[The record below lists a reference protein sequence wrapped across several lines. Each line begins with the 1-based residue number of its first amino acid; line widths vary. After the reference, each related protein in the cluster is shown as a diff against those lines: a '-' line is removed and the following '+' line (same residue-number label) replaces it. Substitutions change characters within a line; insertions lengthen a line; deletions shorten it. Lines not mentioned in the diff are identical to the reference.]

1 MAKKK
6 PDLIDT
12 YNDFT
17 KDVNTLADY
26 IEAMHSIFRPSGD
39 GARGAVEEEVK
50 EHFATMRKKMQRM
63 ESLLMNKIWED

>member
-12 YNDFT
+12 YNSFT
-17 KDVNTLADY
+17 NDVNTLADY
-26 IEAMHSIFRPSGD
+26 IEALHSPFRPSGD

-50 EHFATMRKKMQRM
+50 EHFATMRKKMQRI
-63 ESLLMNKIWED
+63 ESLLVNKIWED